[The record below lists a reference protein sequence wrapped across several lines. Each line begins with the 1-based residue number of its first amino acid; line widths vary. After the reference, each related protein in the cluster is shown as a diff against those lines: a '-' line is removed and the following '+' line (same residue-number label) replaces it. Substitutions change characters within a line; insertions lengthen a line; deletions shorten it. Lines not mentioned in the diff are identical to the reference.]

1 MEINTLKGFNLPQKK
16 LAPVSLALAVAGVSS
31 FSVQAEEKSTS
42 LDTVVVVAS
51 TAPKSISDIPGT
63 VWYVDQERIEQEAR
77 NGKSLG
83 DILAATIPSLDVG
96 SQGRTNYGQNLR
108 GRSALVMIDG
118 VSLNSSR
125 SISRQFDSIDPFNIE
140 RIEVLSGATSV
151 YGAGATGGVI
161 NIVTKKATQEGLHGE
176 TYLSGGSGF
185 NNSDDYDGKIAQSIS
200 GGNEKARGRISA
212 VYHDGGGKYDGNGD
226 IIVPDTTQGSLQYNT
241 TLDLM
246 ASGEINLTDTQTL
259 SILAQYYDSQQDS
272 PYGIYY
278 GQNFAALADPSQ
290 IEVRKGFESDQQGG
304 TERYMLNLNYLNTD
318 FLNHQLMVQA
328 SYRKENMSFIP
339 FIYGAY
345 LAASEQDTEVVSLRM
360 ALLKDFGRFNLTY
373 GVDGYIDSLDSS
385 QTIFDPVTGAATGG
399 LVNNSYATIGRYPG
413 TEVASIAGFI
423 QAEFNITDDWSVQGG
438 YRYQYINNTIDDFV
452 AGKAQT
458 AIALGQ
464 ATSADSIDGG
474 STDYNVG
481 LFNLGTIYNIN
492 QANQV
497 WANFSQG
504 FDLADPAKYYG
515 YGTYKPQA
523 NGHLTLVDSINV
535 SDTELEGMTTN
546 SFEVGMRNQIG
557 ELSIQ
562 TAAYI
567 SLSDKVISNS
577 SSNLSVTVEDSDK
590 RVYGLETELN
600 YWVTSNLQIGGS
612 GHVVRT
618 EEKDSNNDWVKT
630 SVNYASASK
639 ASAWLGWYDDTFA
652 ARLQSNTMF
661 DLTDDFD
668 GELDGYT
675 TVDLTTSVNLPVGSL
690 GFGIQNLFDEDYT
703 TVWGQRAQGFYS
715 PYYGPA
721 SVFDYKGQGRTY
733 MLSYQVKY

>member
-1 MEINTLKGFNLPQKK
+1 MDINSFKGRKIKPL
-16 LAPVSLALAVAGVSS
+16 SLAVMLATSASGMA
-31 FSVQAEEKSTS
+31 QAQEQATD
-42 LDTVVVVAS
+42 LDTLVVVAS
-51 TAPKSISDIPGT
+51 AAPKSISDIPGT
-63 VWYVDQERIEQEAR
+63 VWYVDSERIEEEAR
-77 NGKSLG
+77 SGKSLG

-125 SISRQFDSIDPFNIE
+125 SISRQFDSIDPFNID

-161 NIVTKKATQEGLHGE
+161 NIVTKKAEQTGWQAH
-176 TYLSGGSGF
+176 TYVSGGTGF

-200 GGNEKARGRISA
+200 GGNDKVRGRVSA
-212 VYHDGGGKYDGNGD
+212 VYHETGGKYDGNGD

-246 ASGEINLTDTQTL
+246 ASAEVNLTDKQSL
-259 SILAQYYDSQQDS
+259 SMLAQYYDSQQDS

-278 GQNFAALADPSQ
+278 GENFAALADPSQ
-290 IEVRKGFESDQQGG
+290 IAVRKGFDSDQEGG
-304 TERYMLNLNYLNTD
+304 TERYMFNLNYLNTD
-318 FLNHQLMVQA
+318 FLSHQLMVQA

-339 FIYGAY
+339 FIYGSY
-345 LAASEQDTEVVSLRM
+345 LAASEQDTEVVSLRAAM
-360 ALLKDFGRFNLTY
+360 LKDFGRFNLTY
-373 GVDGYIDSLDSS
+373 GVDGYIDTLESS
-385 QTIFDPVTGAATGG
+385 QKIFDPAISAASGG
-399 LVNNSYATIGRYPG
+399 LINRNYKTVGRYPS
-413 TEVASIAGFI
+413 TEVSSLAGFI
-423 QAEFNITDDWSVQGG
+423 QAEFNITDDWLVQGG
-438 YRYQYINNTIDDFV
+438 YRYQYIHNKIDDFFSNS
-452 AGKAQT
+452 AQT
-458 AIALGQ
+458 MLAFGLAS
-464 ATSADSIDGG
+464 SADSIDGG

-481 LFNLGTIYNIN
+481 LFNIGTIYTIDDS
-492 QANQV
+492 NQV

-515 YGTYKPQA
+515 YGNYEND
-523 NGHLTLVDSINV
+523 NGHLTLLDSINV
-535 SDTELEGMTTN
+535 SDTELEGMKTD
-546 SFEVGMRNQIG
+546 SYEIGMRNQIG
-557 ELSIQ
+557 DLSIQ
-562 TAAYI
+562 TAAYL

-577 SSNLSVTVEDSDK
+577 SRNLSVEVTDADK

-600 YWVTSNLQIGGS
+600 YWFAEGLQLGGS

-618 EEKDSNNDWVKT
+618 EEKDEDGDWVKT

-639 ASAWLGWYDDTFA
+639 ASAWIGWYDPNYA
-652 ARLQSNTMF
+652 LRLQSNTMF
-661 DLTDDFD
+661 DLSDDFD

-675 TVDLTTSVNLPVGSL
+675 TVDFTSSVNLPVGSL
-690 GFGIQNLFDEDYT
+690 GFGITNLFDEDYT

-733 MLSYQVKY
+733 MLSYQLAY